1 MKKKYWIVHSNIKE
15 NKFWIEG
22 IMLDPN
28 SEYFKDYG
36 SSYSSTLEEAKE
48 RFKKRI
54 MNEIDRIDQQIN
66 SLEGKERILYQQLEN
81 IEIKDNYP

>member
-15 NKFWIEG
+15 NKFWIESV
-22 IMLDPN
+22 MLDPN

-36 SSYSSTLEEAKE
+36 SLYSFTLEEAKE

-54 MNEIDRIDQQIN
+54 INEIDRINQQIN
-66 SLEGKERILYQQLEN
+66 SLEDKECILYQQLKN
-81 IEIKDNYP
+81 IEIKDVYS